1 MNDSSMPIFLEEQGM
16 WTAMESRTRWN
27 SSLSNRKWRMNSTG
41 SYSEK
46 RSAGSLSPD
55 LICARQGE
63 VSHTMGHLPP
73 SLALSSA
80 ASSSAPFLA
89 AASLKPREL
98 NIMPQQEAERPSG
111 YTTS

>member
-46 RSAGSLSPD
+46 L
-55 LICARQGE
+55 QG
-63 VSHTMGHLPP
+63 
-73 SLALSSA
+73 
-80 ASSSAPFLA
+80 
-89 AASLKPREL
+89 
-98 NIMPQQEAERPSG
+98 QEGGGGGPGR
-111 YTTS
+111 